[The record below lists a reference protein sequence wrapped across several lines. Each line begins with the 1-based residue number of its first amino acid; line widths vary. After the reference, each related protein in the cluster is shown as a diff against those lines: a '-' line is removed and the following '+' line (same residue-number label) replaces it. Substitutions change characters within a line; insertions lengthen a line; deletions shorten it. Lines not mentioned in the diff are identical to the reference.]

1 MIQSYFNRVRSK
13 LKEISP
19 LIKTDYVS
27 IEMVSADMGILRG
40 KISFVDGSVLD
51 FREIFSTKEHD
62 YRFQWMNTT
71 NKLMIRWDTAPHYKS
86 LNNFPFHKHIEK
98 DVSSSEELNFIDVL
112 EYIKKDLIMR
122 LFKDKR

>member
-1 MIQSYFNRVRSK
+1 MIQSYFNKVRIK

-19 LIKTDYVS
+19 LIKTDHVS

-40 KISFVDGSVLD
+40 KITFADGSVLD

-62 YRFQWMNTT
+62 YRFQWMDTA
-71 NKLMIRWDTAPHYKS
+71 NKLIIRWDTAPHYKN

-112 EYIKKDLIMR
+112 EYIKRDIISR
-122 LFKDKR
+122 LFKDKY